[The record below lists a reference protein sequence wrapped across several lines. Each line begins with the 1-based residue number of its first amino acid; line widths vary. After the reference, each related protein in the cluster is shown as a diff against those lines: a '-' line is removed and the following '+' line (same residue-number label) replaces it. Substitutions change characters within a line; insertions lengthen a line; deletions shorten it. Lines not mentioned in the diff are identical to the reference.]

1 MSTKKCKHCQSDI
14 DKKAKVCPVCK
25 KKQTGMLKFIII
37 GIIALLVVGALLSG
51 GDDEPKLID
60 TPKDKNDEQ
69 YEETPNEEDTDSTD
83 NTSEPTAS
91 PDKNSFSTGETA
103 ELKDVRVTLLGVAES
118 EGSDYN
124 KPADG
129 NVFALAEFEIEN
141 NSDKDITVSSI
152 MSFEA
157 YSDGY
162 STSTSIAALLEKGD
176 KGQLDGNIAP
186 GNKMK
191 GVIGYELSKD
201 WSELEIH
208 FTPNFWTDKAIV
220 FIATK

>member
-1 MSTKKCKHCQSDI
+1 
-14 DKKAKVCPVCK
+14 
-25 KKQTGMLKFIII
+25 
-37 GIIALLVVGALLSG
+37 
-51 GDDEPKLID
+51 
-60 TPKDKNDEQ
+60 
-69 YEETPNEEDTDSTD
+69 
-83 NTSEPTAS
+83 
-91 PDKNSFSTGETA
+91 
-103 ELKDVRVTLLGVAES
+103 
-118 EGSDYN
+118 
-124 KPADG
+124 
-129 NVFALAEFEIEN
+129 VFALAEFEIEN